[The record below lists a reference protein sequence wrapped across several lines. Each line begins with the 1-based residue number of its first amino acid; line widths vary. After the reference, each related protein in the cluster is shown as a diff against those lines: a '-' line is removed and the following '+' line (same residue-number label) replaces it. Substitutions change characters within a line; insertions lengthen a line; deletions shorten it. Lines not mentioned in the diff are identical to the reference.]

1 MKLFVAKLP
10 QHITSERLKAMFEAY
25 GQVVDAKIIMDRE
38 TNKSKCYGFVEMAD
52 ASSGNA
58 AIEHLN
64 GTQMEGKEILVK
76 ESDPAPPR
84 SEHGGGNRGGGGG
97 GFRPS
102 FNSGG
107 ELSSFSISE
116 NRFSSIPIPEG
127 ELSSTSL
134 SENRFSSIPIPEGKL
149 SSTSLS
155 ENRFPSIPISE
166 GELSSTSSS
175 EMILCSEKILSI
187 ILLLIHGLFI
197 VNHFLTDELKD
208 LRIFLNP

>member
-38 TNKSKCYGFVEMAD
+38 TNKSKCYGFVEMSD
-52 ASSGNA
+52 SSGGNA

-76 ESDPAPPR
+76 ESEPAPPR
-84 SEHGGGNRGGGGG
+84 NDHGGGGNRSG

-107 ELSSFSISE
+107 NDRRSGGPRPDRWNNDRPKSDRYNNDNNDR
-116 NRFSSIPIPEG
+116 NRRRYDDDYDDKP
-127 ELSSTSL
+127 
-134 SENRFSSIPIPEGKL
+134 RRK
-149 SSTSLS
+149 
-155 ENRFPSIPISE
+155 
-166 GELSSTSSS
+166 
-175 EMILCSEKILSI
+175 
-187 ILLLIHGLFI
+187 
-197 VNHFLTDELKD
+197 
-208 LRIFLNP
+208 RI